1 MPHVIWRRRLRSL
14 SLLGCWWA
22 LGTAALADV
31 PRDVH
36 IERAA
41 EHLHRAIEP
50 DGRFR
55 YRVHA
60 VTGDVER
67 GRYNVLRH
75 AGSLLALAE
84 YHQRWRPD
92 VAQVATVERGLDF
105 LRRCCLAPADLGSE
119 ALAVWSPPEL
129 VGGARRYPV
138 AKLGG
143 AGLTLAALA
152 QWRRVRPEAVNLE
165 EMRALARHIVAQQRA
180 DGGFQS
186 LHALQAG
193 QHDPA
198 WVSLYYPG
206 EAALG
211 LILLHGHDPE
221 GGWLAPAVDALRHLA
236 REREGRDD
244 PPADHWALI
253 ATAHLLALPAQTV
266 QAVLPEGLL
275 WADDGPADLNVRH
288 WLLAHARAI
297 GRRMLAEQ
305 ATAGQGCAAGAF
317 TADGR
322 TTPTATRLEGL
333 TAMAPWWPP
342 GAEREA
348 FAAAVRDGVA
358 FLRAAQ
364 WTHGPAVGGFSRVTP
379 QCPALAAADPRAWE
393 VRVDQVQHAL
403 AALMGATSMPQTASP
418 TRSQKRWDQPGSA
431 TDVPSAMQGR

>member
-1 MPHVIWRRRLRSL
+1 MPFVTSRLRL
-14 SLLGCWWA
+14 RWVCLLVCSWA
-22 LGTAALADV
+22 QGPVALADA

-36 IERAA
+36 IESAA
-41 EHLHRAIEP
+41 AHLHHAIEP

-60 VTGDVER
+60 LTGEVER

-92 VAQVATVERGLDF
+92 ATQVATVKRGLDF
-105 LRRCCLAPADLGSE
+105 LRRCCLAPAGPGSE
-119 ALAVWSPPEL
+119 GLAVWSPPEL

-143 AGLTLAALA
+143 AGLTLATLA

-165 EMRALARHIVAQQRA
+165 EMRELARHIVAQQRA

-198 WVSLYYPG
+198 WMSLYYPG

-236 REREGRDD
+236 REREGRTD
-244 PPADHWALI
+244 PPPDHWALI

-275 WADDGPADLNVRH
+275 WAADGPADLNVRN
-288 WLLAHARAI
+288 WLMAHALAI

-305 ATAGQGCAAGAF
+305 AAAGQECAAGAF

-333 TAMAPWWPP
+333 AAMAPWWPP
-342 GAEREA
+342 GEEREA
-348 FAAAVRDGVA
+348 FATAVRDGVA

-364 WTHGPAVGGFSRVTP
+364 WRQGAAVGGFSRVAP

-403 AALMGATSMPQTASP
+403 AALMGATSMPQAASP
-418 TRSQKRWDQPGSA
+418 ARSQ
-431 TDVPSAMQGR
+431 